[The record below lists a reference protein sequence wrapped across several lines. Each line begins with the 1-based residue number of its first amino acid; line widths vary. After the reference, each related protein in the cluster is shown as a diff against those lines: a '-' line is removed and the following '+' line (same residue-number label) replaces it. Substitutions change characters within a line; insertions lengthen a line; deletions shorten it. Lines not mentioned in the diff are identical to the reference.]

1 MPENTAKRPSPDALL
16 ALAQREQR
24 GRLKIFLGAA
34 PGVGKTY
41 EMLAS
46 ARKKQRDGIQVVIGV
61 VETHDREETQALLA
75 GLEIAP
81 RRRVDYKGR
90 TLEEMDLDAL
100 LQRRPQLVLV
110 DELAHSN
117 APGSRHPKRYQDVEE
132 LRAAGIEVWTTL
144 NIQHVESLNDVVAQ
158 ITRVRVRE
166 TVPDSVLDGADE
178 IELVDL
184 TPEGL
189 IERLREGKIYHGE
202 GAGRA
207 LDGYFT
213 PSNLTALRELALRRT
228 AERVDDQL
236 RSQRQAHGVQDVW
249 AAGERVLVC
258 INEAPS
264 AQQLVRAAKR
274 LADRLDA
281 PWTAVYLET
290 ERSRQLNEAQRDAI
304 AQTLRMAER
313 LGADTLSLP
322 AGNIADEVL
331 RIARE
336 LNVTQIV
343 TGKSRRSRGFEW
355 LHGSVVREL
364 IARAGNITVQVIAEP
379 ETPAEAPRA
388 RSDDERPHFD
398 WGSWRGYGSTAFW
411 IALSTAVGVLLD
423 RGLGMTNVSLVFLPA
438 VLLSATRHG
447 LMPALAGA
455 LAASLSYN
463 YFMLAPYYTFTI
475 GDPDN
480 VLAFFALMIVA
491 VLISHLSARTRQQTL
506 GAREQARTMAE
517 LLNYSRKLAGLR
529 KLDELYTQT
538 TLQVAQTLKLE
549 AVLLAPGK
557 QGLQLQAATPATTQ
571 IEDADLAAATWCA
584 DKNHVTGWGSD
595 TLPGARRLF
604 VPLHNGSTALGVIG
618 VCRRDST
625 TALDPRERRL
635 LDALADL
642 AVIAIERIRLARDVD
657 QAKMLAQ
664 TEKLRSALLT
674 SISHDLRTPLASILG
689 AVTSLRSYGKLYDET
704 QRDEL
709 LVTAQD
715 ETERMSRFVNNLL
728 DMTRLDSGAL
738 QPRQEACDL
747 RDIAG
752 SALART
758 ERLLARHR
766 VSVQLPQLL
775 PMLRLDHVLLEQVL
789 VNLLDNAAKYAPE
802 GSTVDIAGAAHKY
815 AVTLEVRDQGPG
827 IPEEDL
833 HRVFDFFYRVRQG
846 DQQRAGTG
854 LGLAI
859 CRGFV
864 QAMGGRITAANRR
877 DRSGC
882 VFSIE
887 FPVSLA
893 VQELPS
899 KEPPA

>member
-1 MPENTAKRPSPDALL
+1 MPENDVQRPSPDALL
-16 ALAQREQR
+16 ALAQREAR

-41 EMLAS
+41 EMLAR
-46 ARKKQRDGIQVVIGV
+46 ARKKQRDGSDVVIGV
-61 VETHDREETQALLA
+61 VETHGREETQALLA

-81 RRRVDYKGR
+81 RRSMEYKGR
-90 TLEEMDLDAL
+90 TLDEMDLDAL

-158 ITRVRVRE
+158 ITHVRVRE
-166 TVPDSVLDGADE
+166 TVPDSVLHGADE
-178 IELVDL
+178 IELVDI

-189 IERLREGKIYHGE
+189 IERLREGKVYHGDS
-202 GAGRA
+202 ADRA
-207 LDGYFT
+207 LGGYFT

-236 RSQRQAHGVQDVW
+236 RHQRQVSGVQEVW

-274 LADRLDA
+274 LADRLAA

-290 ERSRQLNEAQRDAI
+290 ERSHRLDEAQRDAI
-304 AQTLRMAER
+304 AQTLRLAER

-331 RIARE
+331 RLARE
-336 LNVTQIV
+336 QNVTQII
-343 TGKSRRSRGFEW
+343 TGKSRRSRWFEW

-379 ETPAEAPRA
+379 QAPIEVGRMA
-388 RSDDERPHFD
+388 NESVSTRFE
-398 WGSWRGYGSTAFW
+398 WGAWHDYLITALW
-411 IALSTAVGVLLD
+411 IALSTVIGVILD
-423 RGLGMTNVSLVFLPA
+423 RDLAMANVSLVYLPA
-438 VLLSATRHG
+438 ILISATRYG
-447 LMPALAGA
+447 LMPSLFGAIAG
-455 LAASLSYN
+455 SLSYN
-463 YFMLAPYYTFTI
+463 YFMLEPYYTFTI

-491 VLISHLSARTRQQTL
+491 VLISHLTARMRQQTL
-506 GAREQARTMAE
+506 SAREQARTMAE
-517 LLNYSRKLAGLR
+517 LLNYSRKLSGLR

-557 QGLQLQAATPATTQ
+557 QGLHLQAATPATAQ
-571 IEDADLAAATWCA
+571 IEQADLAAATWCA
-584 DKNHVTGWGSD
+584 DKNRVTGWGSD

-604 VPLHNGSTALGVIG
+604 VPLHNGSTTLGVIG
-618 VCRRDST
+618 VCRRDSS

-689 AVTSLRSYGKLYDET
+689 AVTSLRSYDKLYDAH

-715 ETERMSRFVNNLL
+715 ETERMTRFVNNLL

-738 QPRQEACDL
+738 QPKQEACDL
-747 RDIAG
+747 QDVVG

-758 ERLLARHR
+758 ARLLARHR
-766 VSVQLPQLL
+766 VALKLSAQMPL
-775 PMLRLDHVLLEQVL
+775 MKLDHVLLEQVL
-789 VNLLDNAAKYAPE
+789 VNLLDNASKYAPE
-802 GSTVDIAGAAHKY
+802 GSTVEISGSVHKY
-815 AVTLEVRDQGPG
+815 AITLDVRDEGPG
-827 IPEEDL
+827 IPEADL
-833 HRVFDFFYRVRQG
+833 HRIFDFFYRVRQG

-864 QAMGGRITAANRR
+864 QAMGGRISVANRR

-887 FPVSLA
+887 FPTSLA
-893 VQELPS
+893 MQELLP
-899 KEPPA
+899 